1 MVVGDDGGMER
12 DSRHLE
18 CRYNVWSTCYQM
30 EVGGGFDGL
39 RIGTPS
45 VAELKRGSVIIFA
58 VYRALYRVKLA
69 ACGLVGSPPTLRT
82 GSRGAFY

>member
-1 MVVGDDGGMER
+1 MKR

-18 CRYNVWSTCYQM
+18 CQYNVRSTCHQM
-30 EVGGGFDGL
+30 EVGRGFGGL
-39 RIGTPS
+39 RIGTLS

-58 VYRALYRVKLA
+58 VYGAFYRVKLA

-82 GSRGAFY
+82 GSRDAFY